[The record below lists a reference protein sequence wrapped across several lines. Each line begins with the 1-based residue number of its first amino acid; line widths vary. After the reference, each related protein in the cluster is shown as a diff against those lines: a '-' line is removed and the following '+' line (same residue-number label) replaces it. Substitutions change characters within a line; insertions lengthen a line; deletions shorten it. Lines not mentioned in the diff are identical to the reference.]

1 MSSSEKSSLRSID
14 LYLEYFPNSKEN
26 EQKNEEEDLK
36 VSLPTFVTICAIK
49 MAKVIPT
56 SDTIR
61 SFIIFHCYIF
71 FLDLIKN
78 VKGFFICKSEECLVI
93 GRLLKEGVKDK

>member
-1 MSSSEKSSLRSID
+1 MMSSSLSEKSEKSVLPRSIA

-26 EQKNEEEDLK
+26 EQKNEEEEDLK

-71 FLDLIKN
+71 RDLI
-78 VKGFFICKSEECLVI
+78 
-93 GRLLKEGVKDK
+93 

>member
-1 MSSSEKSSLRSID
+1 MMSSSLSEKSEKSVLLRSIA

-71 FLDLIKN
+71 LDLI
-78 VKGFFICKSEECLVI
+78 
-93 GRLLKEGVKDK
+93 

>member
-1 MSSSEKSSLRSID
+1 MMSSSLSEKSALLRSIA

-26 EQKNEEEDLK
+26 EQKNEEDDLK

-71 FLDLIKN
+71 LDLI
-78 VKGFFICKSEECLVI
+78 
-93 GRLLKEGVKDK
+93 

>member
-1 MSSSEKSSLRSID
+1 MMSSSLSEKSALLRSIA

-61 SFIIFHCYIF
+61 SFIIFHCYV
-71 FLDLIKN
+71 FLDLI
-78 VKGFFICKSEECLVI
+78 
-93 GRLLKEGVKDK
+93 

>member
-1 MSSSEKSSLRSID
+1 MMSSSLSEKSEKSVLPRSIA

-71 FLDLIKN
+71 LDLI
-78 VKGFFICKSEECLVI
+78 
-93 GRLLKEGVKDK
+93 

>member
-1 MSSSEKSSLRSID
+1 MMSSSLSEKSEKSVLLRSIA

-26 EQKNEEEDLK
+26 EQKNEEDDLK

-71 FLDLIKN
+71 LDLI
-78 VKGFFICKSEECLVI
+78 
-93 GRLLKEGVKDK
+93 